1 MYDFV
6 GQSPIDKMPYLKF
19 AFANGPGY
27 SKHRSNL
34 TNERISM
41 DNMTDR
47 EHIDFLAPAMVP
59 LASETHGGE
68 DVVIYANGPYAHLFT
83 GSMEENEIPHFMAYA
98 GCIGSGLTAC
108 DIDPEQPEEVPI
120 LNKT

>member
-6 GQSPIDKMPYLKF
+6 GNSSIDEMPYLKF

-27 SKHRSNL
+27 KKHRSNSS
-34 TNERISM
+34 NERVSM
-41 DNMTDR
+41 ETMADR
-47 EHIDFLAPAMVP
+47 EDIEFRAPAMVP
-59 LASETHGGE
+59 LKSETHGGE
-68 DVVIYANGPYAHLFT
+68 DVAIYAIGPYAHLFT

-108 DIDPEQPEEVPI
+108 DDDSEQPEEVPI
-120 LNKT
+120 LSIT